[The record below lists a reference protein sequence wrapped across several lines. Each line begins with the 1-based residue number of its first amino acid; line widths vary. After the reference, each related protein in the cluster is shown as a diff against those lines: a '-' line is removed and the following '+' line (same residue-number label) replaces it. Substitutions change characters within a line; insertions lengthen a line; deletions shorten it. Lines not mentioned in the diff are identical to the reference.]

1 MIVMKAR
8 HLIFSILLLCVTA
21 VRAQFLSVGWETLR
35 GDSLLP
41 VCTQVVELPADYNN
55 YTYSAYI
62 EYPEFQKMSDAEVVR
77 FSLVEKFGALPEMPA
92 VECHVGVQAKQ
103 AQLDVAFLP
112 VVMRDGKYY
121 RINSYKLVIDRQP
134 VQHPQRA
141 ASMAAGRY
149 AASSVLSTGKW
160 VRIAVEEN
168 GVYRITDSDL
178 KKMGFATPSKVRL
191 YGYGGHIL
199 PETGLAS
206 LPDDLV
212 EIPLWRENGYV
223 LFYANAT
230 VKWEYSGGRY
240 VHAQNVYSN
249 YGCYFLTENEEAP
262 MEFGEVAYQPT
273 TSTVYTSYNDYALYE
288 KEKKSLCSYGRVL
301 VDDDAFSSSRGR
313 TKNYKFS
320 LDGAVKEGTAVV
332 DLSFA
337 TGGETSSKVEIV
349 YEDVLGSQR
358 AGSLTVGR
366 AVSGEVGKISETKLT
381 IPGGVAD
388 KSTFYLLHVTD
399 NNSLVGYLDFIRL
412 NYRRSLA
419 LRGASTLFRGDLAN
433 EGNARF
439 EIAGCNANT
448 RVWDVTSPSSVKELK
463 GVLNGTTYSVVAPA
477 SVNANLVAVDIKASF
492 PSVKV
497 LGEVPNQ
504 NLHALGK
511 TDMVIIVPSNGS
523 FLSAANRLADAHR
536 SMDGLA
542 VEVVTAQQVYNEF
555 SSGTPDVTA
564 YRRLMKMLY
573 DRAATSDD
581 APKYLLLFGDS
592 WFDNRLI
599 TVPGRKQ
606 EDYLLCYESL
616 NSVDAIRS
624 YVLEDYVGFLDD
636 AEGGYHTR
644 DKVDLGVGR
653 IPAQSVADANAVVDK
668 TIAYMKNQDAGEWQN
683 RVLLLADDGDESM
696 PNQHMKD
703 ADSIAVIYEREYPSY
718 IVDRVYWDN
727 YPIEVSAT
735 GKRYPAVTQDIYSR
749 LSKGALIV
757 NYSGHGSSNLLSHE
771 MVWKASDMAAVK
783 SPRMPFWVTASCDIG
798 PFDMGDNSVAES
810 AIMNAAGGAVG
821 LFTTT
826 RTVMQSYNSVIN
838 KEFTRQLMLPVNTG
852 EAVAVGDAARIAKCN
867 VISLGT
873 DRTENKLQYV
883 LLGDPAL
890 RLKYPHY
897 RFVVDKLNGAD
908 ASGEAMQVGA
918 GSLLNVEGRVVTP
931 TGELASDFTGVLY
944 STLFDSKTLVETR
957 NNTGLGSHSYMAYD
971 KTLFSGSDS
980 VRNGRFSINMP
991 IPLDISYS
999 NDYGMINL
1007 YAVDTAYVSSAQ
1019 GHFAN
1024 FVVGGTAAD
1033 FANDSIGPEIKLYLN
1048 TPSFVDGDEVNATP
1062 CLWVE
1067 LYDENGIN
1075 TMGSSIGHDI
1085 VAIVDNDPR
1094 HTYNL
1099 NSVFVPVVGDYTR
1112 GTAMMPLGTL
1122 DPGEHTLM
1130 LRAWDLYNNSSQ
1142 ARITFHVDPTL
1153 APELMELRVSPSPVV
1168 AGAPAAFHLSHDR
1181 AQSEIDVT
1189 IEIFSFQGQILLSNS
1204 ERVVC
1209 SDNTYSFEW
1218 NGAAQGGQPLS
1229 TGVYL
1234 VRAYIEEN
1242 GVVSSSKT
1250 GKIVVVN
1257 NK

>member
-1 MIVMKAR
+1 MIVMKSR
-8 HLIFSILLLCVTA
+8 YLIFSILLLCVTV

-35 GDSLLP
+35 RDSLLP
-41 VCTQVVELPADYNN
+41 VCTQVVELPADYDN
-55 YTYSAYI
+55 YTYAAHI
-62 EYPEFQKMSDAEVVR
+62 EYPEFQRMSDAEVAR
-77 FSLVEKFGALPEMPA
+77 FSLVEKHGALPEMP
-92 VECHVGVQAKQ
+92 VMECHVGVQAKQ

-121 RINSYKLVIDRQP
+121 RINSYKLVVDRQP
-134 VQHPQRA
+134 VSRTQRA
-141 ASMAAGRY
+141 ATSPAGRY
-149 AASSVLSTGKW
+149 AASSVLSTGRW
-160 VRIAVEEN
+160 VRIAVEEE
-168 GVYRITDSDL
+168 GVHRITDDEL
-178 KKMGFATPSKVRL
+178 YKMGFKDPTKVRL

-212 EIPLWRENGYV
+212 EIPLWREMWYS

-249 YGCYFLTENEEAP
+249 YGCYFLTESEEAP
-262 MEFGEVAYQPT
+262 MAFTEAELQPT

-301 VDDDAFSSSRGR
+301 VDDDAFSSARGR

-337 TGGETSSKVEIV
+337 TGGETASKVEVV
-349 YEDVLGSQR
+349 YEDVLGSNR
-358 AGSLTVGR
+358 VGSLTVGR
-366 AVSGEVGKISETKLT
+366 ALSGEMGKIAEGKFS
-381 IPGGVAD
+381 IPGGVAG
-388 KSTFYLLHVTD
+388 KSTLYLLHVTD

-419 LRGASTLFRGDLAN
+419 LRGSSTLFRGDLTN

-439 EIAGCNANT
+439 EIAGSNTNT
-448 RVWDVTSPSSVKELK
+448 RVWDVTSLSAIKGLK

-477 SVNANLVAVDIKASF
+477 GANANLVAVDVKASF

-497 LGEVPNQ
+497 LGDVPNQ
-504 NLHALGK
+504 NLHAWGK

-523 FLSAANRLADAHR
+523 FLQAANRLADAHR

-573 DRAATSDD
+573 DRAATSDE

-599 TVPGRKQ
+599 TFPGRKQ
-606 EDYLLCYESL
+606 DDYLLCYESL

-636 AEGGYHTR
+636 SEGSNHTR

-668 TIAYMKNQDAGEWQN
+668 IIAYMQNKDAGEWQN
-683 RVLLLADDGDESM
+683 RVLLLADDGDDSM

-703 ADSIAVIYEREYPSY
+703 ADSIAVIYERNYPSY
-718 IVDRVYWDN
+718 IVDRIYWDN

-771 MVWKASDMAAVK
+771 MVWKASDMAALN
-783 SPRMPFWVTASCDIG
+783 SPRLPFWVTASCDIG

-810 AIMNAAGGAVG
+810 AIMNATGGAVG

-838 KEFTRQLMLPVNTG
+838 KEFTRQLMLPVTTG
-852 EAVAVGDAARIAKCN
+852 EVLAVGDAARIAKCN

-908 ASGEAMQVGA
+908 ASGEALQVGA

-931 TGELASDFTGVLY
+931 AGELASDFTGVLY
-944 STLFDSKTLVETR
+944 STLFDSETMVNTR
-957 NNTGLGSHSYMAYD
+957 DNTGLGSHSYMAYD

-999 NDYGMINL
+999 NDYGMLNL
-1007 YAVDTAYVSSAQ
+1007 FAVDSAFANSAQ
-1019 GHFAN
+1019 GHFTN
-1024 FVVGGTAAD
+1024 FTIGGTAPG
-1033 FANDSIGPEIKLYLN
+1033 FGNDTIGPEIKLYLN
-1048 TPSFVDGDEVNATP
+1048 SPSFTDGDEVNATP

-1075 TMGSSIGHDI
+1075 TMGASIGHDI

-1099 NSVFVPVVGDYTR
+1099 NSAFVPVVGDYKR
-1112 GTAMMPLGTL
+1112 GTVMMPLNRL
-1122 DPGEHTLM
+1122 EPGEHTLM

-1142 ARITFHVDPTL
+1142 ARITFYVDPSL
-1153 APELMELRVSPSPVV
+1153 APGVMELSVSPSPVV
-1168 AGAPAAFHLSHDR
+1168 AGEPATFRLAHDR
-1181 AQSEIDVT
+1181 AQCEIEVT
-1189 IEIFSFQGQILLSNS
+1189 IEIFNFQGQVLWSNS
-1204 ERVVC
+1204 EHVVC
-1209 SDNTYSFEW
+1209 SDNTYTLDW
-1218 NGAAQGGQPLS
+1218 DGAGLGGRPLP

-1234 VRAYIEEN
+1234 VRAYIEDA